1 MEIDEFKTTWNK
13 YLEDE
18 RKESLH
24 SDYVNMITMKISNT
38 VNKLNENTIY
48 WWKFTRNVMILLF
61 IMLAANISFFILFP
75 DKFQNLE
82 NALPV
87 FGVLALYAVGVL
99 WVYYEKVKIFD
110 IVDSNNIRNA
120 IEKAIRRFNR
130 WYILSTLLYLFLLP
144 LMFYVVVNIGS
155 EAFLHRSFPLNTE
168 VIACA
173 VMTIITLIGNHFYYK
188 KTYFKWLDLLK
199 NNLKELEGE
208 AK

>member
-1 MEIDEFKTTWNK
+1 MELDEFKTTWNK

-18 RKESLH
+18 RKEKPH
-24 SDYVNMITMKISNT
+24 SDHVNTITMKISNT

-75 DKFQNLE
+75 EKFQNLE

-87 FGVLALYAVGVL
+87 FGVLAFYAIGVL

-120 IEKAIRRFNR
+120 IAKAIRRFNR

-199 NNLKELEGE
+199 NNLKELEAE